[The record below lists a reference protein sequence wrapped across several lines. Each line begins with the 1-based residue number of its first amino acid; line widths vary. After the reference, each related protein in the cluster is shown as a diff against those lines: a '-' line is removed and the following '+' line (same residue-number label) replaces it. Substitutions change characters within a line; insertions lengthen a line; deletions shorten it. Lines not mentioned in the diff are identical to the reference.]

1 MHNQDLDDVHCLKCD
16 NVWTE
21 YVYLKVCPHC
31 GNQDTI
37 MVELQHGHNEYV
49 HDRITARDIGENF
62 TLDQLAEII
71 EETRE
76 AFDNAIANMK
86 EGQTHE

>member
-1 MHNQDLDDVHCLKCD
+1 MKHSERFALKQWLFD
-16 NVWTE
+16 YPRDWS
-21 YVYLKVCPHC
+21 Y
-31 GNQDTI
+31 DTI
-37 MVELQHGHNEYV
+37 MVELQQGHNEYV
-49 HDRITARDIGENF
+49 HDRITAHDIGENF

-76 AFDNAIANMK
+76 AFENAIANMK